1 MSKTLPT
8 ERDLELAASI
18 GRDGT
23 LPEEGQDQLV
33 DALRDL
39 QAAHQATPVD
49 ERAGARIWASVE
61 RQIRAGGDR
70 AALRLLTP
78 MRLAWSAVSVAAA
91 IVILI
96 LVPQLVAPADGQ
108 LVAQAFASTAEYAGP
123 DGSTV
128 TLRPN
133 SSLYRI
139 DEHTL
144 RLEGDGFF
152 DVSHDPS
159 RVFSVQTDGGLIEV
173 LGTRFSVATRLCRTP
188 PCASNGTRV
197 YLEEG
202 SVRFSMGD
210 GRVMLE
216 PGQAV
221 ESRAG
226 VIGPVEPGDGR
237 EDTDWLR
244 GEVVFDSRA
253 AGVVAAELGW
263 HFGLTLELPEEVW
276 SETVSGTLLLADRDQ
291 ALEDFELVLGGR
303 FVQSGDAMRFIR
315 D

>member
-8 ERDLELAASI
+8 ERDLELAAAI

-23 LPEEGQDQLV
+23 LPEKGQDQLV
-33 DALRDL
+33 DALREL

-70 AALRLLTP
+70 PALRVLTP
-78 MRLAWSAVSVAAA
+78 MRLVWSAVSVAAA
-91 IVILI
+91 VVILI

-108 LVAQAFASTAEYAGP
+108 LVAQASATVAEYVSP

-128 TLRPN
+128 MLRPN

-152 DVSHDPS
+152 DVTHDPS
-159 RVFSVQTDGGLIEV
+159 RVFGVQTDGGLIEV
-173 LGTRFSVATRLCRTP
+173 LGTRFSVATRFCSTP
-188 PCASNGTRV
+188 PCDSNGTRV

-202 SVRFSMGD
+202 SIRFSMGE

-216 PGQAV
+216 PGQVA
-221 ESRAG
+221 ESRSG
-226 VIGPVEPGDGR
+226 VIGPVEAGDGR
-237 EDTDWLR
+237 EDIDWMR

-263 HFGLTLELPEEVW
+263 HYGMIIELPEEVW
-276 SETVSGTLLLADRDQ
+276 SETVSGTLLLADRNQ
-291 ALEDFELVLGGR
+291 ALEDFGLVLGGQ